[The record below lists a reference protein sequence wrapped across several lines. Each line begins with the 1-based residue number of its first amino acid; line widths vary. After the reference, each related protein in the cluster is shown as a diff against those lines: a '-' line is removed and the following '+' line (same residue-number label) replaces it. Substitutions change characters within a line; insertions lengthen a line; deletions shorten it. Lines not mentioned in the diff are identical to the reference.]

1 MLKFRRGKKMQV
13 RFWFYEHLE
22 HDIGMEMDL
31 GAYFV
36 PQKILVL
43 LGTFYQ
49 NRTDEASNL
58 GKNSQKWAFQKIKAL
73 EKRGKKGPKSTKIFW
88 GTK

>member
-31 GAYFV
+31 GTYFV

-43 LGTFYQ
+43 LGTFY
-49 NRTDEASNL
+49 TF
-58 GKNSQKWAFQKIKAL
+58 FQAL
-73 EKRGKKGPKSTKIFW
+73 
-88 GTK
+88 

>member
-1 MLKFRRGKKMQV
+1 MYTVYEIRCWRSKKFSPPST
-13 RFWFYEHLE
+13 
-22 HDIGMEMDL
+22 
-31 GAYFV
+31 AYSPNFI

-73 EKRGKKGPKSTKIFW
+73 EKSGKKGPKSTKIFW